1 MGHESSLPSSSS
13 VTVTA
18 PSLSKPNNNDDEN
31 FEKIHKVMIADGALE
46 RIILLLEENNR
57 LLIDH
62 GKRLAAIEE
71 RLRKIVINTN
81 T

>member
-1 MGHESSLPSSSS
+1 
-13 VTVTA
+13 
-18 PSLSKPNNNDDEN
+18 
-31 FEKIHKVMIADGALE
+31 MIADGALE
-46 RIILLLEENNR
+46 CIILLLKEDNT

-71 RLRKIVINTN
+71 RLRKIILNTN